1 MAVQDGFSDPGITNN
16 SKIRFFFSKKRYF
29 PGNFIFHP
37 VLIKQ
42 RWLGRFGSL
51 PINGESYR
59 MYTSW

>member
-37 VLIKQ
+37 VL
-42 RWLGRFGSL
+42 
-51 PINGESYR
+51 YR
-59 MYTSW
+59 IFHYQTSGIPVTSRMPVEYH